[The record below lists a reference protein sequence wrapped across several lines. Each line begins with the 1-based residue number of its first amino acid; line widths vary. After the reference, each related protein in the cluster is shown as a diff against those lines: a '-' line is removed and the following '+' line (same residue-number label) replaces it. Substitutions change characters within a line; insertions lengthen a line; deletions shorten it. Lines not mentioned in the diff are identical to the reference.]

1 MTKYIVTFIC
11 DIDFEVE
18 AEDENAAIE
27 VASQLLDIGERCL
40 EISVTDVEVITAE
53 NNYEK

>member
-1 MTKYIVTFIC
+1 MTNYIVTFIC

-40 EISVTDVEVITAE
+40 EISVTDVEVINGDE
-53 NNYEK
+53 